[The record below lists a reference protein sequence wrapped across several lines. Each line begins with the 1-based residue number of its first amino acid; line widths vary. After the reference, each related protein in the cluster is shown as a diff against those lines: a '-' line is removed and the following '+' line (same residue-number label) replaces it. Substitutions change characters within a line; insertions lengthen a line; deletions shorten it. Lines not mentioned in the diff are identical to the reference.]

1 MECELDMCKWVCTRL
16 MLSSLCRNYAYR
28 AGGNYLNLDF
38 LENSDKGSK
47 NSIVCFQN
55 SMWLRM
61 NGCSCHMAIV
71 CGEGFG
77 ANIDLMSPK
86 YNDPDPS
93 IFNIKID

>member
-1 MECELDMCKWVCTRL
+1 
-16 MLSSLCRNYAYR
+16 
-28 AGGNYLNLDF
+28 
-38 LENSDKGSK
+38 
-47 NSIVCFQN
+47 
-55 SMWLRM
+55 MWLWM